1 MTEVTENPLLTVAQ
15 QFKDVSLQL
24 ETANANYASARNAV
38 MAAEDEV
45 SSLTLQRD
53 DLQAQLLA
61 LAKQ

>member
-1 MTEVTENPLLTVAQ
+1 MTEVTENPLLSVAQ

-24 ETANANYASARNAV
+24 ETANSNYASARNAV
-38 MAAEDEV
+38 MTAENEV